1 MTDIK
6 DLATYLFSVA
16 KLSSNEP
23 DAVAK
28 IEARLTEHRNASF
41 DLAIAIVES
50 VAGEWGDVAR
60 CTKHTCVDITSKLRE
75 QLKS

>member
-1 MTDIK
+1 MTDTK

-28 IEARLTEHRNASF
+28 IEARLMEQRNASF
-41 DLAIAIVES
+41 ELAIAIVQS

-60 CTKHTCVDITSKLRE
+60 CAKHTCADITSKLRE
-75 QLKS
+75 QLKA